1 MRDRTKRYGE
11 TVLWYGRTAPMSRA
25 VCPGS
30 FDPVTY
36 GHLDIIGRAAQL
48 FDEVVVAVGVNQSK
62 SRLFSP
68 EERLEMLTAACAD
81 LPNVRVEGFT
91 GLVTDFCS
99 AVGAKALVKGL
110 RSSSDFDYELPMAHM
125 NRALTEVETVFLPA
139 STGQSFVELEPGQ
152 GGGGPRRRRRG
163 LPAAGRARAAAG
175 PARRAIRGLLSR
187 DFARGRLRSTLLA
200 DLLVARTRK

>member
-1 MRDRTKRYGE
+1 
-11 TVLWYGRTAPMSRA
+11 MSRA

-36 GHLDIIGRAAQL
+36 GHLDIIGRAAGL

-68 EERLEMLTAACAD
+68 EERLEMVTEACAD
-81 LPNVRVEGFT
+81 LANVRVEGFT

-99 AVGAKALVKGL
+99 VVGAKALVKGL

-125 NRALTEVETVFLPA
+125 NRKLTDVETVFLPA
-139 STGQSFVELEPGQ
+139 STGQSFVSSSLVKEVAGL
-152 GGGGPRRRRRG
+152 GGDVAAF
-163 LPAAGRARAAAG
+163 LPPVVHERLIARLAERA
-175 PARRAIRGLLSR
+175 
-187 DFARGRLRSTLLA
+187 
-200 DLLVARTRK
+200 

>member
-1 MRDRTKRYGE
+1 
-11 TVLWYGRTAPMSRA
+11 MSRA

-36 GHLDIIGRAAQL
+36 GHLDVIGRAAGL

-68 EERLEMLTAACAD
+68 EERLEMLEKAVAD

-91 GLVTDFCS
+91 GLVTEFCTE
-99 AVGAKALVKGL
+99 VGAQAIVKGL

-125 NRALTEVETVFLPA
+125 NRALTDIETVFLPA
-139 STGQSFVELEPGQ
+139 STGQSFVSSSLVKEAAMSLVCASLFMVV
-152 GGGGPRRRRRG
+152 GGLGGDG
-163 LPAAGRARAAAG
+163 AAFLP
-175 PARRAIRGLLSR
+175 PAVHER
-187 DFARGRLRSTLLA
+187 LLA
-200 DLLVARTRK
+200 RLAERAPGS